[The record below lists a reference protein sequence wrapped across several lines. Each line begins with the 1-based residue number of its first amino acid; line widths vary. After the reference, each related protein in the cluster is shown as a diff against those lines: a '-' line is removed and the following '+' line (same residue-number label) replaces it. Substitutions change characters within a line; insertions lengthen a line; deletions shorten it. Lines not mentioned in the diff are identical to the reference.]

1 MNVANIIAEFDKHR
15 NAANIEGMAKF
26 GIESS
31 NAFGIKLPIL
41 RAIAKPHR
49 KNHTLALE
57 LWQTGYHEARLMS
70 IFIDDPK
77 LLTVEQME
85 DWMKDFNS
93 WDIVDQACSHLFSKH
108 PLAYDKVIEWAQL
121 EPEYER
127 RTAFSLIAMLAV
139 HDKKAPNE
147 KFISLLPIIEKY
159 SSDNRNFVRK
169 AVNWALRQIGKRN
182 EILNLAAIACAK
194 KIKEQNTKSGNW
206 IANDALRE
214 LMSDAVQRRVM
225 LKG

>member
-1 MNVANIIAEFDKHR
+1 MTVPKIIAEFEKHR
-15 NAANIEGMAKF
+15 NDTNIEGMARF
-26 GIESS
+26 GIDSS

-41 RAIAKPHR
+41 RAIAKPYK

-57 LWQTGYHEARLMS
+57 LWKTGYHEARLMA

-85 DWMKDFNS
+85 SWMKDFNS
-93 WDIVDQACSHLFSKH
+93 WDIVDQACSHLFCKH
-108 PLAYDKVIEWAQL
+108 PEAYDKVIEWAQL

-127 RTAFSLIAMLAV
+127 RTAFALLAMLAV
-139 HDKKAPNE
+139 HDKKAPDE
-147 KFISLLPIIEKY
+147 KFLNLFPIIELY
-159 SSDNRNFVRK
+159 TFDNRNFVRK

-182 EILNLAAIACAK
+182 ELLNLAAIACAK
-194 KIKEQNTKSGNW
+194 RIKEQNSKAGNW

-214 LMSDAVQRRVM
+214 LMGDAVQRKVA
-225 LKG
+225 KG